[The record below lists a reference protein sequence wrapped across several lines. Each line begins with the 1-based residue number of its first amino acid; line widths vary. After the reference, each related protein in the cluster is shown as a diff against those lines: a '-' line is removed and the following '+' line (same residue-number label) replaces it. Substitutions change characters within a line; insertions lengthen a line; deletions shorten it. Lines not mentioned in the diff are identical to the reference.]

1 MSRLL
6 HGDEAVAYRAV
17 IVRAHSEYIGRDGLR
32 RDYEEYVTYAGPFGT
47 VGAAKAAITKA
58 RRDAARWPREWTT
71 TVTGKVQCTPL
82 GWEDVA

>member
-17 IVRAHSEYIGRDGLR
+17 IVRAHSEYIGRDGER
-32 RDYEEYVTYAGPFGT
+32 READEYVTYAGPFGT

-71 TVTGKVQCTPL
+71 TVTGTVQQSSMV
-82 GWEDVA
+82 WEDVA